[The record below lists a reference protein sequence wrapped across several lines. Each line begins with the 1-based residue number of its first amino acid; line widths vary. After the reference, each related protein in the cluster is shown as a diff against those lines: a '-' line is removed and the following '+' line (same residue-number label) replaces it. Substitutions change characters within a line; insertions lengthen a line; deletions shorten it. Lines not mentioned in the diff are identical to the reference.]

1 MPSPIFESNGN
12 RNREELKMAGRPR
25 TTTKNTAQTETINTE
40 THSDDNTKIELLEK
54 ENELLK
60 SQVNEILALLKDMK
74 SKETEIMSNVNSKNN
89 DSDIYEE
96 NNHEFVDINPLK
108 PIKVISLSDGG
119 VNLKTTNDGNAK
131 VFRFDK
137 FGHVA
142 TITYADLQDCI
153 ATCRPFI
160 EDGTVY
166 ICDKDVVRNNYLDEY
181 YKHFLTVDTMN
192 NILSFPQNKIV
203 DMVKNTTPTIQDTL
217 IDLMV
222 KKINNNE
229 NVDMNKIDAIGKACA
244 VPCDITALALQ
255 KRNG

>member
-1 MPSPIFESNGN
+1 
-12 RNREELKMAGRPR
+12 MAGRPR
-25 TTTKNTAQTETINTE
+25 TTTKETTPKENDVELSSENIQ
-40 THSDDNTKIELLEK
+40 KIELLEE
-54 ENELLK
+54 ENKMLK
-60 SQVNEILALLKDMK
+60 SQVNEILNLLKDLNEKK
-74 SKETEIMSNVNSKNN
+74 SEPQVNVAN
-89 DSDIYEE
+89 DFEE
-96 NNHEFVDINPLK
+96 EEHTFVDISPLK

-153 ATCRPFI
+153 ATCRSFI

-181 YKHFLTVDTMN
+181 YKHFLTVDTIN
-192 NILSFPQNKIV
+192 NILSFPQSKIV

-255 KRNG
+255 KRKG

>member
-1 MPSPIFESNGN
+1 
-12 RNREELKMAGRPR
+12 MAGRPR
-25 TTTKNTAQTETINTE
+25 TTTKETTPKENDVELSSENIL
-40 THSDDNTKIELLEK
+40 KIELLEE
-54 ENELLK
+54 ENKMLK
-60 SQVNEILALLKDMK
+60 SQVNEILNLLKDLNEKK
-74 SKETEIMSNVNSKNN
+74 SEPQVNVAN
-89 DSDIYEE
+89 DFEE
-96 NNHEFVDINPLK
+96 EEHTFVDISPLK

-181 YKHFLTVDTMN
+181 YKHFLTVDTIN
-192 NILSFPQNKIV
+192 NILSFPQSKIV

-229 NVDMNKIDAIGKACA
+229 NVDMNKIDTIGKACA

-255 KRNG
+255 KRKG

>member
-1 MPSPIFESNGN
+1 
-12 RNREELKMAGRPR
+12 MAGRPR
-25 TTTKNTAQTETINTE
+25 TTTKETTPKENDVELSSENIQ
-40 THSDDNTKIELLEK
+40 KIELLEE
-54 ENELLK
+54 ENKMLK
-60 SQVNEILALLKDMK
+60 SQMNEILNLLKDLNEKK
-74 SKETEIMSNVNSKNN
+74 SEPQVNVAN
-89 DSDIYEE
+89 DFEE
-96 NNHEFVDINPLK
+96 EEHTFVDISPLK

-153 ATCRPFI
+153 ATCRSFI

-181 YKHFLTVDTMN
+181 YKHFLTVDTIN
-192 NILSFPQNKIV
+192 NILSFPQSKIV

-255 KRNG
+255 KRKG

>member
-1 MPSPIFESNGN
+1 
-12 RNREELKMAGRPR
+12 MAGRPR
-25 TTTKNTAQTETINTE
+25 TTTKETTPKENDVELSSENI
-40 THSDDNTKIELLEK
+40 SKIELLEE
-54 ENELLK
+54 ENKMLK
-60 SQVNEILALLKDMK
+60 SQVNEILNLLKDLNEKK
-74 SKETEIMSNVNSKNN
+74 SEPQVNVAN
-89 DSDIYEE
+89 DFEE
-96 NNHEFVDINPLK
+96 EEYTFVDISPLK

-181 YKHFLTVDTMN
+181 YKHFLTVDTIN
-192 NILSFPQNKIV
+192 NILSFPQSKIV

-244 VPCDITALALQ
+244 VPCDIAALALQ
-255 KRNG
+255 KRKG

>member
-1 MPSPIFESNGN
+1 
-12 RNREELKMAGRPR
+12 MAGRPR
-25 TTTKNTAQTETINTE
+25 TTTKETTLKENDVELSSENI
-40 THSDDNTKIELLEK
+40 SKIELLEE
-54 ENELLK
+54 ENKMLK
-60 SQVNEILALLKDMK
+60 SQVSEILNLLKDLNEKK
-74 SKETEIMSNVNSKNN
+74 SEPQVNVAN
-89 DSDIYEE
+89 DFEE
-96 NNHEFVDINPLK
+96 EEHTFVDISPLK

-181 YKHFLTVDTMN
+181 YKHFLTVDTIN
-192 NILSFPQNKIV
+192 NILSFPQSKIV

-255 KRNG
+255 KRKG

>member
-1 MPSPIFESNGN
+1 
-12 RNREELKMAGRPR
+12 MAGRPR
-25 TTTKNTAQTETINTE
+25 TTTKDTVQNENSVETQ
-40 THSDDNTKIELLEK
+40 SDNNSKIELLEE
-54 ENELLK
+54 ENKMLK

-74 SKETEIMSNVNSKNN
+74 SKEVESTLNSNNN
-89 DSDIYEE
+89 DPTTYKEDI
-96 NNHEFVDINPLK
+96 HEFVDINPLK

-181 YKHFLTVDTMN
+181 YKHFLTIDTIN

>member
-1 MPSPIFESNGN
+1 
-12 RNREELKMAGRPR
+12 MAGRPR
-25 TTTKNTAQTETINTE
+25 TTTKETTPKENDVELSSENIL
-40 THSDDNTKIELLEK
+40 KIELLEE
-54 ENELLK
+54 ENKMLK
-60 SQVNEILALLKDMK
+60 SQVSEILNLLKDLNEKK
-74 SKETEIMSNVNSKNN
+74 SEPQVNVAN
-89 DSDIYEE
+89 DFEE
-96 NNHEFVDINPLK
+96 EEHTFVDISPLK

-181 YKHFLTVDTMN
+181 YKHFLTVDTIN
-192 NILSFPQNKIV
+192 NILSFPQSKIV

-255 KRNG
+255 KRKG

>member
-1 MPSPIFESNGN
+1 
-12 RNREELKMAGRPR
+12 MAGRPR
-25 TTTKNTAQTETINTE
+25 TTTKETTPKENDVELSSENI
-40 THSDDNTKIELLEK
+40 SKIELLEE
-54 ENELLK
+54 ENKILK
-60 SQVNEILALLKDMK
+60 SQVNEILNLLKDLNEKK
-74 SKETEIMSNVNSKNN
+74 SEPQVNVAN
-89 DSDIYEE
+89 DFEE
-96 NNHEFVDINPLK
+96 EEYTFVDISPLK

-181 YKHFLTVDTMN
+181 YKHFLTVDTIN
-192 NILSFPQNKIV
+192 NILSFPQSKIV

-255 KRNG
+255 KRKG

>member
-1 MPSPIFESNGN
+1 
-12 RNREELKMAGRPR
+12 MAGRPR
-25 TTTKNTAQTETINTE
+25 TTTKETTPKENDVELSSENIQ
-40 THSDDNTKIELLEK
+40 KIELLEE
-54 ENELLK
+54 ENKMLK
-60 SQVNEILALLKDMK
+60 SQVNEILNLLKDLNEKK
-74 SKETEIMSNVNSKNN
+74 SEPQVNVAN
-89 DSDIYEE
+89 DFEE
-96 NNHEFVDINPLK
+96 EEHTFVDISPLK

-181 YKHFLTVDTMN
+181 YKHFLTVDTIN
-192 NILSFPQNKIV
+192 NILSFPQSKIV

-255 KRNG
+255 KRKG

>member
-1 MPSPIFESNGN
+1 
-12 RNREELKMAGRPR
+12 MAGRPR
-25 TTTKNTAQTETINTE
+25 TTTKETTSKENNVEPSSENI
-40 THSDDNTKIELLEK
+40 SKIELLEE
-54 ENELLK
+54 ENKMLK
-60 SQVNEILALLKDMK
+60 SQVNEILNLLKDMK
-74 SKETEIMSNVNSKNN
+74 TKESETHMDSYNNVINNNVN
-89 DSDIYEE
+89 DFDEE
-96 NNHEFVDINPLK
+96 EHTFVDINPLK

-181 YKHFLTVDTMN
+181 YKHFLTVDTIN

-222 KKINNNE
+222 RKINNNE

-255 KRNG
+255 KRKG

>member
-1 MPSPIFESNGN
+1 
-12 RNREELKMAGRPR
+12 MAGRPR
-25 TTTKNTAQTETINTE
+25 TTTKETTSKENNVEPSSENI
-40 THSDDNTKIELLEK
+40 SKIELLEE
-54 ENELLK
+54 ENKMLK
-60 SQVNEILALLKDMK
+60 SQVNEILNLLKDMK
-74 SKETEIMSNVNSKNN
+74 TKESETHMDSYNNVINNNVN
-89 DSDIYEE
+89 DFDEE
-96 NNHEFVDINPLK
+96 EHTFVDINPLK

-181 YKHFLTVDTMN
+181 YKHFLTVDTIN
-192 NILSFPQNKIV
+192 NILSFPQSKIV

-255 KRNG
+255 KRKG

>member
-1 MPSPIFESNGN
+1 
-12 RNREELKMAGRPR
+12 MAGRPR
-25 TTTKNTAQTETINTE
+25 TTTKETTSKENNVEPSSENI
-40 THSDDNTKIELLEK
+40 SKIELLEE
-54 ENELLK
+54 ENKMLK
-60 SQVNEILALLKDMK
+60 SQVNEILNLLKDLNEKK
-74 SKETEIMSNVNSKNN
+74 SEPQVNVAN
-89 DSDIYEE
+89 DFEE
-96 NNHEFVDINPLK
+96 EEHTFVDISPLK

-181 YKHFLTVDTMN
+181 YKHFLTVDTIN
-192 NILSFPQNKIV
+192 NILSFPQSKIV

-255 KRNG
+255 KRKG

>member
-1 MPSPIFESNGN
+1 
-12 RNREELKMAGRPR
+12 MAGRPR
-25 TTTKNTAQTETINTE
+25 TTTKETTPKENDVELSSENIQ
-40 THSDDNTKIELLEK
+40 KIELLEE
-54 ENELLK
+54 ENKMLK
-60 SQVNEILALLKDMK
+60 SQVNEILNLLKDLNEKK
-74 SKETEIMSNVNSKNN
+74 SEPQVNVAN
-89 DSDIYEE
+89 DFEE
-96 NNHEFVDINPLK
+96 EEHTFVDISPLK

>member
-1 MPSPIFESNGN
+1 
-12 RNREELKMAGRPR
+12 MAGRPR
-25 TTTKNTAQTETINTE
+25 TTTKETTPKENDVELSSENIQ
-40 THSDDNTKIELLEK
+40 KIELLEE
-54 ENELLK
+54 ENKMLK
-60 SQVNEILALLKDMK
+60 SQVNEILNLLKDLNEKK
-74 SKETEIMSNVNSKNN
+74 SEPQVNVAN
-89 DSDIYEE
+89 DFEE
-96 NNHEFVDINPLK
+96 EEHTFVDINPLK

>member
-1 MPSPIFESNGN
+1 
-12 RNREELKMAGRPR
+12 MAGRPR
-25 TTTKNTAQTETINTE
+25 TTTKETTPKENDVELPSENI
-40 THSDDNTKIELLEK
+40 SKIELLEE
-54 ENELLK
+54 ENKMLK
-60 SQVNEILALLKDMK
+60 SQVNEILNLLKDLNEKK
-74 SKETEIMSNVNSKNN
+74 SEPQVNVAN
-89 DSDIYEE
+89 DFEE
-96 NNHEFVDINPLK
+96 EEHTFVDISPLK

-181 YKHFLTVDTMN
+181 YKHFLTVDTIN
-192 NILSFPQNKIV
+192 NILSFPQSKIV

-255 KRNG
+255 KRKG

>member
-1 MPSPIFESNGN
+1 
-12 RNREELKMAGRPR
+12 MAGKPR
-25 TTTKNTAQTETINTE
+25 TTTKETTLKENDVELSSENI
-40 THSDDNTKIELLEK
+40 SKIELLEE
-54 ENELLK
+54 ENKMLK
-60 SQVNEILALLKDMK
+60 SQVSEILNLLKDLNEKK
-74 SKETEIMSNVNSKNN
+74 SEPQVNVAN
-89 DSDIYEE
+89 DFEE
-96 NNHEFVDINPLK
+96 EEHTFVDISPLK

-181 YKHFLTVDTMN
+181 YKHFLTVDTIN
-192 NILSFPQNKIV
+192 NILSFPQSKIV

-222 KKINNNE
+222 RKINNNE

-255 KRNG
+255 KRKG

>member
-1 MPSPIFESNGN
+1 
-12 RNREELKMAGRPR
+12 MAGRPR
-25 TTTKNTAQTETINTE
+25 TTTKETTPKENDVELSSKNI
-40 THSDDNTKIELLEK
+40 SKIELLEE
-54 ENELLK
+54 ENKMLK
-60 SQVNEILALLKDMK
+60 SQVNEILNLLKDLNEKK
-74 SKETEIMSNVNSKNN
+74 SEPQVNVAN
-89 DSDIYEE
+89 DFEE
-96 NNHEFVDINPLK
+96 EEHTFVDISPLK

-181 YKHFLTVDTMN
+181 YKHFLTVDTIN
-192 NILSFPQNKIV
+192 NILSFPQSKIV

-255 KRNG
+255 KRKG

>member
-1 MPSPIFESNGN
+1 
-12 RNREELKMAGRPR
+12 MAGRPR
-25 TTTKNTAQTETINTE
+25 TTTKETTSKENNVEPSSENI
-40 THSDDNTKIELLEK
+40 SKIELLEE
-54 ENELLK
+54 ENKMLK
-60 SQVNEILALLKDMK
+60 SQVNEILNLLKDMK
-74 SKETEIMSNVNSKNN
+74 TKESETHMDSYNNVINNNVN
-89 DSDIYEE
+89 DFDEE
-96 NNHEFVDINPLK
+96 EHTFVDINPLK

-181 YKHFLTVDTMN
+181 YKHFLTVDTIN

-255 KRNG
+255 KRKG

>member
-1 MPSPIFESNGN
+1 
-12 RNREELKMAGRPR
+12 MAGRPR
-25 TTTKNTAQTETINTE
+25 TTTKETTSKESNVE
-40 THSDDNTKIELLEK
+40 PSSENVSKIEQLEE
-54 ENELLK
+54 ENKMLK
-60 SQVNEILALLKDMK
+60 SQVSEILNLLKDMK
-74 SKETEIMSNVNSKNN
+74 TKESEAQTNYCNIMNN
-89 DSDIYEE
+89 DSTNGFDEE
-96 NNHEFVDINPLK
+96 EHTFVDINPLK

-142 TITYADLQDCI
+142 TITYSDLQDCI

-181 YKHFLTVDTMN
+181 YKHFLTIDTIN

-255 KRNG
+255 KRKG

>member
-1 MPSPIFESNGN
+1 
-12 RNREELKMAGRPR
+12 MAGRPR
-25 TTTKNTAQTETINTE
+25 TTTKETTLKENDVELSSENI
-40 THSDDNTKIELLEK
+40 SKIELLEE
-54 ENELLK
+54 ENKMLK
-60 SQVNEILALLKDMK
+60 SQVSEILNLLKDLNEKK
-74 SKETEIMSNVNSKNN
+74 SEPQVNVAN
-89 DSDIYEE
+89 DFEE
-96 NNHEFVDINPLK
+96 EEHTFVDISPLK

-181 YKHFLTVDTMN
+181 YKHFLTVDTIN
-192 NILSFPQNKIV
+192 NILSFPQSKIV

-222 KKINNNE
+222 RKINNNE

-255 KRNG
+255 KRKG

>member
-1 MPSPIFESNGN
+1 
-12 RNREELKMAGRPR
+12 MAGRPR
-25 TTTKNTAQTETINTE
+25 TTTKETTPKENDVELSSENIL
-40 THSDDNTKIELLEK
+40 KIELLEE
-54 ENELLK
+54 ENKMLK
-60 SQVNEILALLKDMK
+60 SQVNEILNLLKDLNEKK
-74 SKETEIMSNVNSKNN
+74 SEPQVNVAN
-89 DSDIYEE
+89 DFEE
-96 NNHEFVDINPLK
+96 EEHTFVDISPLK

-181 YKHFLTVDTMN
+181 YKHFLTVDTIN
-192 NILSFPQNKIV
+192 NILSFPQSKIV

-255 KRNG
+255 KRKG

>member
-1 MPSPIFESNGN
+1 
-12 RNREELKMAGRPR
+12 MAGRPR
-25 TTTKNTAQTETINTE
+25 TTTKETTPKENDVELSSENI
-40 THSDDNTKIELLEK
+40 SKIELLEE
-54 ENELLK
+54 ENKMLK
-60 SQVNEILALLKDMK
+60 SQVNEILNLLKDLNEKK
-74 SKETEIMSNVNSKNN
+74 SEPQVNVAN
-89 DSDIYEE
+89 DFEE
-96 NNHEFVDINPLK
+96 EEHTFVDISPLK

-255 KRNG
+255 KRKG